1 MRRDVQAARRMPV
14 ASCESRL
21 GIGPLVVRADDELL
35 AVAHRAAAQPATR
48 VVGVVDADERLIG
61 ILPVL
66 RIVEDVIARV
76 DPEALLAG
84 ITEIEDVARFSHA
97 VEART
102 ARDAMLPPASI
113 RPESTIGEAFREM
126 RRRRLS
132 GLYVVDADR
141 RVTGYLDLLEL
152 ALVYVDA
159 LEGTDG

>member
-1 MRRDVQAARRMPV
+1 MPRDVHAARRMPV
-14 ASCESRL
+14 SSCESRL
-21 GIGPLVVRADDELL
+21 GIGPLLVRADDELL
-35 AVAHRAAAQPATR
+35 AVAHRSAAQPQTR
-48 VVGVVDADERLIG
+48 VVGVVDGDGRLIG
-61 ILPVL
+61 VLPVL

-113 RPESTIGEAFREM
+113 RPEATIGEAFRDM
-126 RRRRLS
+126 RRRHLS
-132 GLYVVDADR
+132 GLYVIDAER

-152 ALVYVDA
+152 TLAYVDA
-159 LEGTDG
+159 LEGADG